1 MTLKLHLKNRTGK
14 LDYIILLYFSANS
27 TKINQKIRLWL
38 WIIGQFQQLSHPFP
52 SDFSKSFEHLS
63 LQAWKI
69 NDTFLYIIY
78 TSIKIA
84 LFFVFFQTRGNLTS
98 LLWLLRLF
106 QNIRYFL
113 RAWFQCIYFKQQ
125 VIGAYNN
132 MRQFSQSLWS
142 AGSDKKTQARLC
154 KSITSHIPLRHYFG
168 YGPFKRPRV
177 KPSILKGEPGPVRVV
192 GRPFNSPLDIYWQ

>member
-1 MTLKLHLKNRTGK
+1 MKNKWYVSLH
-14 LDYIILLYFSANS
+14 
-27 TKINQKIRLWL
+27 RLH
-38 WIIGQFQQLSHPFP
+38 QRQDRSVFC
-52 SDFSKSFEHLS
+52 
-63 LQAWKI
+63 
-69 NDTFLYIIY
+69 
-78 TSIKIA
+78 
-84 LFFVFFQTRGNLTS
+84 FFQTRGNLTS

-106 QNIRYFL
+106 QNIYYFL
-113 RAWFQCIYFKQQ
+113 HACFQCIYFKQQ

-192 GRPFNSPLDIYWQ
+192 GRPFNSPLDIYWQYDEEQEVGNFRIPNRGSSDILNNRGEEQRLRAS